1 MHFILGKIT
10 YFENYCD
17 AILVHFFKKSNLL
30 SINIIVIYY
39 RIREKAQLPRMNV
52 GFAMP
57 KLTKEML
64 CLQILVWSSGKQ
76 KPIYSFIN
84 YL

>member
-1 MHFILGKIT
+1 MIHFTLGKIT

-17 AILVHFFKKSNLL
+17 ASLIHFFNKANLL

-39 RIREKAQLPRMNV
+39 SIQKKAQIPKMNM
-52 GFAMP
+52 GFAMR

-64 CLQILVWSSGKQ
+64 CLQILV
-76 KPIYSFIN
+76 
-84 YL
+84 

>member
-1 MHFILGKIT
+1 
-10 YFENYCD
+10 
-17 AILVHFFKKSNLL
+17 
-30 SINIIVIYY
+30 
-39 RIREKAQLPRMNV
+39 MNV